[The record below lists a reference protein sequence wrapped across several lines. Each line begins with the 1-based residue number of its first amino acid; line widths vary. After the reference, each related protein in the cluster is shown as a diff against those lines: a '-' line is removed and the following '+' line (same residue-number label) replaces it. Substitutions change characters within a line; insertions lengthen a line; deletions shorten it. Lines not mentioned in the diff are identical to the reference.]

1 LQHRIPEDVIEP
13 DRCYV
18 RLIKRT
24 GQYAFPVD
32 GMPTGFDLLEHSRT
46 LRRHWLKR
54 LAATFVDI
62 MIIFVPMR
70 IVIFFVNAPYQD
82 VAAGILSGIV
92 WFIYSTLLEG
102 MYGKTLG
109 KWFFNLRVVS
119 LTEKKTLHQIST
131 RNVPKFFW
139 YIFLPFD
146 VIVGLTLE
154 EDPRQ
159 RWTDTVAKTTVISY
173 VPEASR
179 IKRRKEPAKG
189 FGKSQ
194 GDSQKASPEN

>member
-1 LQHRIPEDVIEP
+1 
-13 DRCYV
+13 
-18 RLIKRT
+18 
-24 GQYAFPVD
+24 
-32 GMPTGFDLLEHSRT
+32 MPTGFDLLEHSRT

-82 VAAGILSGIV
+82 IVAGVLSGIV

-102 MYGKTLG
+102 VYGKTLG

-119 LTEKKTLHQIST
+119 LKEKKSIHQTLT
-131 RNVPKFFW
+131 RSVPKFFW

-146 VIVGLTLE
+146 VIIGLAME
-154 EDPRQ
+154 GDPRQ
-159 RWTDTVAKTTVISY
+159 RWSDTVAETMVVLSE
-173 VPEASR
+173 PESVR
-179 IKRRKEPAKG
+179 IKKRGEPEE
-189 FGKSQ
+189 SHRMRDH
-194 GDSQKASPEN
+194 DSEAINSGS